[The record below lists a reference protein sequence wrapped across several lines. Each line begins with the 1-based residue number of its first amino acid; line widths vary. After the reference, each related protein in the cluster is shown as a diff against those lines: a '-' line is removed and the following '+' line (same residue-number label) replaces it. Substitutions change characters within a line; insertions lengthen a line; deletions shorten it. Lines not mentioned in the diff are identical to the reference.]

1 MTTQEQEEK
10 LKALQAEIATCNAMI
25 EDRERL
31 LQKGKELLEKLKEQM
46 DQKKAES
53 EAHPRKIAFL
63 KGYIRNEEERLKK
76 WFSVQ

>member
-31 LQKGKELLEKLKEQM
+31 LQKGEELLEKLKEQM
-46 DQKKAES
+46 V
-53 EAHPRKIAFL
+53 
-63 KGYIRNEEERLKK
+63 
-76 WFSVQ
+76 SV